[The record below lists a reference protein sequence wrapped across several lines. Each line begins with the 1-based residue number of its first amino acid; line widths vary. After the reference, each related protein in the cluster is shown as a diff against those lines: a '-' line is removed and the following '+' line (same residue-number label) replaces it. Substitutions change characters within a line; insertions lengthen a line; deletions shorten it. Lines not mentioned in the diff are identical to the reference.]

1 MTLMLGY
8 EMLQNFCY
16 VSIYLIILH
25 LHLSINICMKSS
37 HFCVCLH
44 LSACISIILILG
56 DKMKDLNNNKYL
68 IRDDINSSIIS
79 L

>member
-1 MTLMLGY
+1 MALMLGY
-8 EMLQNFCY
+8 GTLRNFHK

-25 LHLSINICMKSS
+25 LHVSINICMKSS

-44 LSACISIILILG
+44 LSACISIILVLG
-56 DKMKDLNNNKYL
+56 DKMKELNNSKYI
-68 IRDDINSSIIS
+68 IRDDNNSSIIS

>member
-1 MTLMLGY
+1 M
-8 EMLQNFCY
+8 
-16 VSIYLIILH
+16 SIYLIILH

-44 LSACISIILILG
+44 LSAYISVILILG
-56 DKMKDLNNNKYL
+56 DKMKELNNNKYL